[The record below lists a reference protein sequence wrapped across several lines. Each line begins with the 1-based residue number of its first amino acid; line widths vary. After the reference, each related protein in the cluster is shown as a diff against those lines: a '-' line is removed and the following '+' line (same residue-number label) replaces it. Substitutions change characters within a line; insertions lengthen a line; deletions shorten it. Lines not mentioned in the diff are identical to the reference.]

1 MSSAKRFPRGVPEPF
16 SRSRSPSSSRSSD
29 GATTT
34 PCASSIPSSTPKSNA
49 REPSSGASLPC
60 TKGGDAASL
69 AEHVASANYLNR
81 IEKLSQSICDATDQA
96 TVQSLLGEGTAA
108 LGAENAVFAAFVCEK
123 GDVTSCR
130 FMLVCDPAW
139 CRQYL
144 DGRLIAHDP
153 WMAYAAQH
161 SEPIV
166 ASMLAIDGPESRRAI
181 ELAGRSGF
189 ASAVLV
195 PVHSGSRQRWIS
207 LLCLGSSTPRFFEGD
222 GFGRFKLGARALAC
236 ELHDWWLGR
245 IRRDLIAR
253 VRITPDDLELLRHQS
268 QGHTSKRIA
277 AELRVSRSA
286 INSRFQRMNRRL
298 GVANRKM
305 AARLAADCGLIRP

>member
-1 MSSAKRFPRGVPEPF
+1 MSSAKRFPQGVPEPV
-16 SRSRSPSSSRSSD
+16 SRSLSPRSSRSSD

-49 REPSSGASLPC
+49 RELNSGASLPC
-60 TKGGDAASL
+60 TKGGNAASL
-69 AEHVASANYLNR
+69 AEHVASADYLNR
-81 IEKLSQSICDATDQA
+81 IERLSQSIGDATDQA
-96 TVQSLLGEGTAA
+96 TVQALLGEGTAA
-108 LGAENAVFAAFVCEK
+108 LGAENAVFATFVCDK

-139 CRQYL
+139 CWQYL
-144 DGRLIAHDP
+144 DGGLIAHDP
-153 WMAYAAQH
+153 WIAYAAQH
-161 SEPIV
+161 VEPIV
-166 ASMLAIDGPESRRAI
+166 ASMLSSDGPESRRAI

-245 IRRDLIAR
+245 VRHELIGR
-253 VRITPDDLELLRHQS
+253 VRITPDDLALLRHQRL
-268 QGHTSKRIA
+268 GHTSKRIA
-277 AELRVSRSA
+277 AELRVSRSS